1 MVQIVLILICG
12 AGFWFTDS
20 QIREKKFEENANYK
34 KIERNLAIN
43 GFIWGFLFLFLIYA
57 TSL

>member
-1 MVQIVLILICG
+1 MVQIVIILICG

-34 KIERNLAIN
+34 KI
-43 GFIWGFLFLFLIYA
+43 
-57 TSL
+57 